1 MSAIR
6 DLLKEADPLRVE
18 SEPSAAD
25 RNFQRQAILTA
36 AATRP
41 LPPAK
46 SCSQTSVCLSI
57 VLIAIVALIAVSR
70 LWSPLVNNVQAAVR
84 FEVRLVEGDSAPGLK
99 EANIEGGGTVYLHD
113 EVVVTNSDIAQAKVI
128 PRPGGSDF
136 MVSVTFTPAGARK
149 MQAATKRNIGKR
161 MAILI
166 DGVVVTA
173 PVVRSVLSESAVVEG
188 HLTKQEAERIVAG
201 ITIPTR

>member
-1 MSAIR
+1 MSAIK
-6 DLLKEADPLRVE
+6 DLLQEADPLRVE

-25 RNFQRQAILTA
+25 RSFQRQVILTA

-46 SCSQTSVCLSI
+46 SWLRTSVYLSI
-57 VLIAIVALIAVSR
+57 MLITIVAFVAISR
-70 LWSPLVNNVQAAVR
+70 LWSPFINNVQAAVQ
-84 FEVRLVEGDSAPGLK
+84 FEVRLVERDPAAGLK
-99 EANIEGGGTVYLHD
+99 AANLEGGGTVYLHD
-113 EVVVTNSDIAQAKVI
+113 EVVVTNSDIAQAKAI

-136 MVSVTFTPAGARK
+136 MVSITFTPAGARK
-149 MQAATKRNIGKR
+149 MHETTERNIGKR

-166 DGVVVTA
+166 DGVIVTA
-173 PVVRSVLSESAVVEG
+173 PVVNSVFSESAVVEG

-201 ITIPTR
+201 ITIPAR

>member
-25 RNFQRQAILTA
+25 RSFQRQAILTA

-46 SCSQTSVCLSI
+46 SWSQTSVCLSI

-84 FEVRLVEGDSAPGLK
+84 FEVRLVEGDPAPGLK

>member
-1 MSAIR
+1 MSAIK
-6 DLLKEADPLRVE
+6 DLLQEADPLRVE

-25 RNFQRQAILTA
+25 RSFQRQAILTA
-36 AATRP
+36 AATSP

-46 SCSQTSVCLSI
+46 SWSRTSVYLSI
-57 VLIAIVALIAVSR
+57 MLIAIVAFVAVSR
-70 LWSPLVNNVQAAVR
+70 LWSPFINNVQAAVQ
-84 FEVRLVEGDSAPGLK
+84 FEVRLVEKDPAPGLK
-99 EANIEGGGTVYLHD
+99 AANIEGGGTVYLHG
-113 EVVVTNSDIAQAKVI
+113 EVVVTNSDIAQAKAI

-136 MVSVTFTPAGARK
+136 MVSITFTPAGARK
-149 MQAATKRNIGKR
+149 MRETTERNIGKQ

-173 PVVRSVLSESAVVEG
+173 PVVNSVFSESAVVEG

-201 ITIPTR
+201 ITIPAR

>member
-6 DLLKEADPLRVE
+6 ELLKEADPLRVE

-25 RNFQRQAILTA
+25 RSFQRQAILTA
-36 AATRP
+36 VATRP

-46 SCSQTSVCLSI
+46 SWSRTSVCLGI
-57 VLIAIVALIAVSR
+57 VLIAIVAFIAVSR
-70 LWSPLVNNVQAAVR
+70 LWSPLVNNVQAAVQ
-84 FEVRLVEGDSAPGLK
+84 FEVRLVEKDPAPGLK

-149 MQAATKRNIGKR
+149 MQAATEGNIGKR

-166 DGVVVTA
+166 DGVVITA

-201 ITIPTR
+201 ITIPAR